1 MHISVGKLLSKL
13 QSLLWKNA
21 FCPFT
26 YLSMGVFATS
36 HVCFKHTSN
45 TVYKQNKN
53 VLCGLTTHLECAMHV
68 FLDLPK
74 NDLLALDAF
83 YLCTAEMTA
92 CKTILAH

>member
-1 MHISVGKLLSKL
+1 
-13 QSLLWKNA
+13 
-21 FCPFT
+21 
-26 YLSMGVFATS
+26 MGVFATS

-83 YLCTAEMTA
+83 YLCTAA
-92 CKTILAH
+92 LVATILSILIGIVSKFADDTYRPNLG